1 MLLPVVSN
9 FNCVKNL
16 ERLLLL
22 IGAILLLSVS
32 TSHCVQ
38 QQQQQHVLH
47 KRQTFHY
54 PEELKE
60 YAQNYHT
67 GTRVIHGTLGRFAPQ
82 DWPAWYTRTMMK
94 WNGESRMSPYS
105 PNDVQY
111 RAWRINRILSEQ
123 P

>member
-1 MLLPVVSN
+1 MLSLLNSPNCVNVWPRMFLLLLLPVFGV
-9 FNCVKNL
+9 
-16 ERLLLL
+16 
-22 IGAILLLSVS
+22 LSAVFPAQS
-32 TSHCVQ
+32 RHF
-38 QQQQQHVLH
+38 LH

-60 YAQNYHT
+60 YAQNYHS
-67 GTRVIHGTLGRFAPQ
+67 GTRVIHGTLGRFAPHE
-82 DWPAWYTRTMMK
+82 WPAWYTRTMMK

-111 RAWRINRILSEQ
+111 RTWRMNRILSEQ